1 MMFIQYE
8 EGSMPLNLANP
19 TDVGYDLAPK
29 EDTLIVPGR
38 NLVHTGIHILLPAHC
53 EAQVRPRSG
62 CNLKGMPGRPSN
74 SSSNE
79 SPDWRYDADVL
90 LGTIDPVYTGEIG
103 IILKSSVTFVIPKG
117 TRIAQLIISPVARV
131 HLTEVKELPETP
143 RGM

>member
-62 CNLKGMPGRPSN
+62 CNLKGCQGDLQIHLLTKVRIGVTMPMCCSGR
-74 SSSNE
+74 
-79 SPDWRYDADVL
+79 
-90 LGTIDPVYTGEIG
+90 
-103 IILKSSVTFVIPKG
+103 
-117 TRIAQLIISPVARV
+117 
-131 HLTEVKELPETP
+131 
-143 RGM
+143 